1 MAKGGGRWD
10 FWFCS
15 FGYFLGQFMC
25 KKPWFF
31 GFGVHCGLRIYWFLV
46 FMKNTNGFSVLIS
59 NMIFGFSYLTYFIWF
74 WFLLD
79 LSSNYTPPLILLD
92 ANVLL
97 RGMHDKP
104 IEILQGSL
112 GGSCILNDTQD
123 FDHL

>member
-59 NMIFGFSYLTYFIWF
+59 NMILGFSYL
-74 WFLLD
+74 FLLD

-92 ANVLL
+92 ANV
-97 RGMHDKP
+97 
-104 IEILQGSL
+104 IER
-112 GGSCILNDTQD
+112 NV
-123 FDHL
+123 

>member
-46 FMKNTNGFSVLIS
+46 FMKNTNGFSV
-59 NMIFGFSYLTYFIWF
+59 YLLTDLLYLVLVSPRSEQQLHTSTDLTRCKCFIER
-74 WFLLD
+74 
-79 LSSNYTPPLILLD
+79 N
-92 ANVLL
+92 A
-97 RGMHDKP
+97 
-104 IEILQGSL
+104 
-112 GGSCILNDTQD
+112 
-123 FDHL
+123 

>member
-1 MAKGGGRWD
+1 MAKGGGHWD

-31 GFGVHCGLRIYWFLV
+31 DFGVHCGLRIYWFLV
-46 FMKNTNGFSVLIS
+46 FMKNTNGFLVLIS

-79 LSSNYTPPLILLD
+79 LSSNYAPPLILLD
-92 ANVLL
+92 ANV
-97 RGMHDKP
+97 
-104 IEILQGSL
+104 IER
-112 GGSCILNDTQD
+112 NA
-123 FDHL
+123 